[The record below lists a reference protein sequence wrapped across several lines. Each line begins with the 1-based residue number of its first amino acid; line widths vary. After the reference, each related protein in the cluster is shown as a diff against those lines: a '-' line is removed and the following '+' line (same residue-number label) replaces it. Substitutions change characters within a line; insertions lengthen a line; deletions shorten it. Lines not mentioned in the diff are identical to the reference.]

1 MVADNP
7 LARSRREPIHEQIL
21 PQLRQDIIAGRWKPG
36 DRLPEPELCEA
47 FAVSRTPLRDALKI
61 LETEGLVRLLPHV
74 GATVTPID
82 PPDLLDKLDV
92 LSGLEQVA
100 AAKVAARQ
108 DPVLLRR
115 LRALHLAM
123 ADAARQQD
131 VPRYYGLNDELHG
144 AIVLGAGNDTLSRLH
159 ATMMW
164 HVFRARRRVNERA
177 PLAEDAEQH
186 HEGIVQAIFRADPDG
201 ASLAMRRH
209 LSDVVSTVLA
219 GLPHA
224 AGAAPMLHVV

>member
-1 MVADNP
+1 MVADTTLTRP
-7 LARSRREPIHEQIL
+7 RREPIHEQIL
-21 PQLRQDIIAGRWKPG
+21 PQLRQDIIAGRWQPG

-47 FAVSRTPLRDALKI
+47 FGVSRTPLRDALKI

-82 PPDLLDKLDV
+82 PPDLQDKLDV

-100 AAKVAARQ
+100 AAKVAAQQ

-131 VPRYYGLNDELHG
+131 VMRYYGLNDELHA
-144 AIVLGAGNDTLSRLH
+144 AIVLGAGNDTLTRLH

-177 PLAEDAEQH
+177 PLADDAEQH
-186 HEGIVQAIFRADPDG
+186 HEAIMQAILRADPDG

-209 LSDVVSTVLA
+209 LSDVVRTVLA
-219 GLPHA
+219 GLPPA
-224 AGAAPMLHVV
+224 TGAALMLHVV